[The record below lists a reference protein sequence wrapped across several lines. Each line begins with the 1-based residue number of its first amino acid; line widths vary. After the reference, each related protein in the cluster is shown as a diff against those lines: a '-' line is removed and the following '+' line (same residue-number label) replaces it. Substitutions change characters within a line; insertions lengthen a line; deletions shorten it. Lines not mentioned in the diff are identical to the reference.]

1 VSGCYLL
8 AMVVAIQPQRRK
20 DANANRKAILEAAR
34 ELFADTADV
43 AMCTVAKRAGVGQ
56 ATLYRNFPNRS
67 ALAAELIEENFERIA
82 ALASEHRGDA
92 DAFFV
97 LLRTLIDGLVS
108 TYALAVLARSD
119 AETDSH
125 IRRARQRM
133 RALLRG
139 PLSEAKAA
147 GLIRR
152 DLSIDD
158 IFLMLAMG
166 RGAMEGLPDS
176 AARSAVAHRVLTLLL
191 TGVEAP
197 RPA

>member
-1 VSGCYLL
+1 
-8 AMVVAIQPQRRK
+8 VAIQPQRRK